1 VELLVATVA
10 PAGEADAVDEEDDD
24 DELPH
29 PAAAADRPSAAQTAT
44 IRPRLSCMVRLSI
57 FSS

>member
-1 VELLVATVA
+1 VATVA
-10 PAGEADAVDEEDDD
+10 AADEADAVDEEDDD

-44 IRPRLSCMVRLSI
+44 IRPRLSCIVRLSI